1 MGRPRKS
8 DMHLPRAV
16 YLKHG
21 AYWLVRSG
29 RWQRLGAT
37 LEEALMEYAR
47 IIETPRGGM
56 PALID
61 TVLEHIRP
69 KLSKATI
76 GQYTTAARKLK
87 KMLQQFAPDQVCPK
101 HVAAIKVAL
110 APTPNMGNRCLS
122 LLRQVF
128 AYALEQQLVESN
140 PAVGIKR
147 HHESKRG
154 RLISLDEYGA
164 IYAKAGPRLQVIM
177 DLCIRTGQRISD
189 VLRIRR
195 SDLTD
200 EGIRFVQQKTGA
212 KLVVPWTPEL
222 RTVVDRAKALH
233 RNVLALTLL
242 HNRRGKTP
250 DYRTV
255 ADQWRAACAAAG
267 VADAHIHDLRALALT
282 HARRQGLNATRLAG
296 HSSPAQT
303 ERYLRDREEPLASG
317 PSFGILDS
325 LIDSAK
331 K

>member
-1 MGRPRKS
+1 MGRPRKN
-8 DMHLPRAV
+8 DTHLPRSV

-21 AYWLVRSG
+21 AYWHVRSG

-37 LEEALMEYAR
+37 LEEALTAYAR

-56 PALID
+56 PGLID
-61 TVLEHIRP
+61 TVLEHLRP
-69 KLSKATI
+69 NLSKATI
-76 GQYTTAARKLK
+76 AQYATAARKLK
-87 KMLQQFAPDQVCPK
+87 KMLQQFAPDQVRPK

-110 APTPNMGNRCLS
+110 APTPNMANRCLS

-128 AYALEQQLVESN
+128 AWALEQQLVESN

-147 HHESKRG
+147 HVEAKRG
-154 RLISLDEYGA
+154 RLISMDEYA
-164 IYAKAGPRLQVIM
+164 RVHAKAGPRLQVIM
-177 DLCIRTGQRISD
+177 DLLIRTGQRVGD

-195 SDLTD
+195 ADLTE

-222 RTVVDRAKALH
+222 RAVVDRAKTLH
-233 RNVLALTLL
+233 GNIRALTLL

-255 ADQWRAACAAAG
+255 ADQWRAACAAAE

-296 HSSPAQT
+296 HSSPVQT

>member
-1 MGRPRKS
+1 
-8 DMHLPRAV
+8 V

-21 AYWLVRSG
+21 AYWHVRTG
-29 RWQRLGAT
+29 RWTRLGAT
-37 LEEALMEYAR
+37 LEEALTEYAR

-56 PALID
+56 PTLID
-61 TVLEHIRP
+61 SVLKHIRP
-69 KLSKATI
+69 NLASATI
-76 GQYTTAARKLK
+76 AQYDVAARKLK
-87 KMLQQFAPDQVCPK
+87 KMLQQFAPEQVRPK

-110 APTPNMGNRCLS
+110 AKTPNMANRCLS

-128 AYALEQQLVESN
+128 AWALEQQLIESN

-147 HHESKRG
+147 HLEAKRG

-164 IYAKAGPRLQVIM
+164 IYSKAGPRLQVIM

-195 SDLTD
+195 ADLTE

-222 RTVVDRAKALH
+222 RTVVDRAKTLH
-233 RNVLALTLL
+233 GNIRALTLL

-255 ADQWRAACAAAG
+255 KLQWDTACTAAG
-267 VADAHIHDLRALALT
+267 VTDAHLHDLRALALT

-303 ERYLRDREEPLASG
+303 ARYLRDREEPLASG

-325 LIDSAK
+325 LIDIAK